1 MPKKSV
7 MLINSAISCELGR
20 GSTMSITEEIEKK
33 FVDTL
38 ALLVFESKLFPSKS
52 EYRNGWV
59 DGYAEAWSQMTG
71 QSSAGIVC

>member
-1 MPKKSV
+1 
-7 MLINSAISCELGR
+7 
-20 GSTMSITEEIEKK
+20 MSITEEIEKK

-38 ALLVFESKLFPSKS
+38 ALLVIEQVIPSKS

-71 QSSAGIVC
+71 KSSAGLFAKVNDCLRGSGKQLVR